1 MRATAWLVLISLALM
16 LTACAETHVRDED
29 AYVPIVVDPTA
40 EIGPRCPSRPTP
52 CLEPSSDGRFAL
64 PDTGGQILAID
75 LFEDRTDILLR
86 IDDLTAGTNRF
97 VLVRFEGGTVT
108 STELEQTEGP
118 PFSGTF
124 GDVRS
129 YADHTRVTWDR
140 CRSTIV
146 AARCETMETR
156 RATVPLDAASV
167 DFEITS
173 RGPGRW
179 YPQFLTLDG
188 AELVA
193 HWVDGGF
200 ELDDGSS
207 QVFLA
212 WPSSDASLVG
222 HVVGSL
228 GGARWL
234 GAVSRGTP
242 GLGPVVLEAA
252 LFDGDVLGS
261 ARTEPVFGLSVVR
274 GEVWDTRFEPNED
287 DLSLSRVR
295 VTHRSP
301 TDLRRIEPD
310 RWADGWGGRAVG
322 HSVGT
327 YLGRPWLFILAPDV
341 RYDPLVLHMVP
352 LDGPACGRAV
362 DQAAWLSPVAED
374 EGLLHVLS
382 NDGRIVVVRQTSEA
396 IEVTSL
402 RACAP

>member
-1 MRATAWLVLISLALM
+1 MRAAVWLVLISLVLM
-16 LTACAETHVRDED
+16 VTACAETHTRDED

-40 EIGPRCPSRPTP
+40 EIGPRCPPLPTP
-52 CLEPSSDGRFAL
+52 CLEPSSEGRSVVP
-64 PDTGGQILAID
+64 PDRLGQIVAID

-86 IDDLTAGTNRF
+86 IDDWTVGTNRF
-97 VLVRFEGGTVT
+97 VLVRFERGTVT

-129 YADHTRVTWDR
+129 YTDHTRVTWDL

-146 AARCETMETR
+146 AERCETVETR
-156 RATVPLDAASV
+156 RTTVPLDAASV

-173 RGPGRW
+173 RGPGRSN
-179 YPQFLTLDG
+179 PQFLTLDG

-207 QVFLA
+207 QVFVA
-212 WPSSDASLVG
+212 WPSSDASLEG
-222 HVVGSL
+222 HAVGSL

-234 GAVSRGTP
+234 GVVFSGTP
-242 GLGPVVLEAA
+242 GFGPEAA
-252 LFDGDVLGS
+252 LFDGGALESVASESVLGL
-261 ARTEPVFGLSVVR
+261 AVVG

-287 DLSLSRVR
+287 DLSMSRIR

-322 HSVGT
+322 HHVGP

-382 NDGRIVVVRQTSEA
+382 NEGRIAVVRQTSEA

-402 RACAP
+402 RACTP